1 MLRRF
6 LEKEEREVVW
16 KVKDIVAKETRRNED
31 GTEEEYFLVEWQ
43 GIKKVNWERRADLEK
58 DPGVVE
64 LIEV

>member
-6 LEKEEREVVW
+6 LEKEDKEVAW
-16 KVKDIVAKETRRNED
+16 KVKAILAKETRRNED
-31 GTEEEYFLVEWQ
+31 ATEEEYFLVEWR
-43 GIKKVNWERRADLEK
+43 GLRKANWERRSELVK